1 LVTATLGLGAAASAW
16 WLAPRDFPFLVKVV
30 AGTLV
35 VGLLLY
41 LAFFEIGRSTLPL
54 LHRGTLTQP
63 RSGTDAPQ
71 HAWDVF
77 ISHASE
83 DKRAFVAPLAERLMF
98 QGLRV
103 WYDDFSLTVGDS
115 LRRTIDHGLSGSRFG
130 IVVLSPSFFAKD
142 WPQKELDGLVAREH
156 DGSKVLLPIWYKVS
170 AADVRRHSPILAGRV
185 AVAADHGLDHVV
197 ARILAA
203 VATGDN
209 SAANAPMLRY
219 ATNTPLVAWASTSA
233 LASSMML
240 VGLKLAL
247 IRGAGD
253 PYQALFA
260 AAVTMALIGLALFRV
275 RPLQLQRFLAHLCI
289 VAFVALVIMIT
300 TSLLVGVPFAL
311 HQ

>member
-1 LVTATLGLGAAASAW
+1 
-16 WLAPRDFPFLVKVV
+16 
-30 AGTLV
+30 
-35 VGLLLY
+35 
-41 LAFFEIGRSTLPL
+41 
-54 LHRGTLTQP
+54 
-63 RSGTDAPQ
+63 
-71 HAWDVF
+71 
-77 ISHASE
+77 
-83 DKRAFVAPLAERLMF
+83 MF

-209 SAANAPMLRY
+209 SAANAPMLR
-219 ATNTPLVAWASTSA
+219 L
-233 LASSMML
+233 
-240 VGLKLAL
+240 
-247 IRGAGD
+247 
-253 PYQALFA
+253 
-260 AAVTMALIGLALFRV
+260 ALIGLALFRV